1 MDNNK
6 YSFEQI
12 TIIINAIYKYV
23 INNKIEINIIFPFLL
38 LIFIYSCSREELK
51 KNDVIPA
58 KKEAISAINEAGQ
71 FNYEDPNTYLLAIG
85 DNIIEWNGCESVE
98 IDLFKKELKK
108 NNIIQKT
115 KFDYQIKKGF
125 FTQKNNVEYIFVIQC
140 VDSNSGHVCNFG
152 EMSTIYMF
160 NRKLD
165 IMKGPVC
172 YSNFYKIKEITDID
186 NNGLNEIIVDIGGFT
201 QMGYFEG
208 YLSIFS
214 NNLDSAIF
222 NIKDYDAATGDF
234 VDEKYESETKY
245 KIENG
250 LLTLFTTKITFFYDN
265 KDERR
270 DIDTN
275 IIIHKYRLKD
285 NVFYHVAGK
294 LNFLLEQNR

>member
-115 KFDYQIKKGF
+115 EFDYQIKRGF
-125 FTQKNNVEYIFVIQC
+125 FTQKNNIEYIFVINC

-152 EMSTIYMF
+152 EMNTVYLF
-160 NRKLD
+160 NSKLE
-165 IMKGPVC
+165 IIQGPIF
-172 YSNFYKIKEITDID
+172 YSNILEIKEITDID
-186 NNGLNEIIVDIGGFT
+186 NNGLNEIFVNTGGGGNQGF
-201 QMGYFEG
+201 FEG

-234 VDEKYESETKY
+234 VDEKYESVTKY
-245 KIENG
+245 KIKND
-250 LLTLFTTKITFFYDN
+250 LLILTTTK
-265 KDERR
+265 
-270 DIDTN
+270 TN
-275 IIIHKYRLKD
+275 FKFVTGGDRKIIGKSTIIHKYSLKD
-285 NVFYHVAGK
+285 NKFYHVAGK
-294 LNFLLEQNR
+294 LNFLLEQNG